1 MIERRLVTKMKTV
14 LRFSGSIGILGPRQC
29 GKSTLVKNLEEKKV
43 YIDLENKEDVAKLGD
58 PFLFFGHNDD
68 KLICLDEI
76 QFKPDIFVD
85 IKSHIDKKD
94 SPGQFLIL
102 GSASPDLLKQSSES
116 LAGRIIYLELSGF
129 LWVEIRKTISLDQYL
144 FRGVLPKSVLAEDDE
159 LAQLWLDSYIKTF
172 FERDLLQL
180 SAGISAVQV
189 ERLFTMLAHLHGTEL
204 NVAKLSKSLDL
215 AYNTVRSYIDIL
227 TGAFQLLLLAPY
239 HKNVGKRLVKSP
251 KVYISD
257 PGIVHT
263 LLRIRSFNQLLGHP
277 TFGFSF
283 EGLIIYNIMKMYPA
297 YDYSFYRTSG
307 GAELDLVME
316 GNGMVIGIEVKSSK
330 APKITRG
337 FWSSLE
343 DVKADFGWVIGWLD
357 YKTQLRENIYQSGL
371 NEFLAFIEEKEI
383 SE

>member
-1 MIERRLVTKMKTV
+1 MIERRLVTKLKKV
-14 LRFSGSIGILGPRQC
+14 LEFSASVGILGPRQC
-29 GKSTLVKNLEEKKV
+29 GKSTLVKNLEAKKI
-43 YIDLENKEDVAKLGD
+43 YLDLENKEDVAKLGN
-58 PFLFFGHNDD
+58 PFLFFAHNDD
-68 KLICLDEI
+68 RLICLDEI
-76 QFKPDIFVD
+76 QFKPDVFVD
-85 IKSHIDKKD
+85 IKSHIDKRD
-94 SPGQFLIL
+94 SPGQFLVL
-102 GSASPDLLKQSSES
+102 GSASPDLLKQSAES

-129 LWVEIRKTISLDQYL
+129 LWVEISDVIRLDQYL
-144 FRGVLPKSVLAEDDE
+144 FRGVMPRSALAEEDE
-159 LAQLWLDSYIKTF
+159 LAQLWLNSYIKTF

-180 SAGISAVQV
+180 SSGISASKV

-204 NVAKLSKSLDL
+204 NMAKLSKSLDL

-227 TGAFQLLLLAPY
+227 IGAFQLLLLPPY

-251 KVYISD
+251 KIYISD
-257 PGIVHT
+257 PGILHA
-263 LLRIRSFNQLLGHP
+263 LLRIRSFNQLLSHP

-283 EGLIIYNIMKMYPA
+283 EGMIIYNIMKMYPE

-330 APKITRG
+330 APRITRG

-343 DVKADFGWVIGWLD
+343 DVKADYGWVIGWLD

-371 NEFLAFIEEKEI
+371 DEFLEFIEMKEVR
-383 SE
+383 